1 MSENRVLRFMAGLSV
16 VTVCALLVVV
26 GAVVIPQQSDL
37 LRRQEE
43 ALRNH
48 DIMRRNQIEILQ
60 RLSAVEGQA
69 KTVEAVMVGGIKTR
83 Q

>member
-1 MSENRVLRFMAGLSV
+1 MSESRLLRFMIALAIF
-16 VTVCALLVVV
+16 TVCVLLVVV
-26 GAVVIPQQSDL
+26 GAVVIPQQAEL
-37 LRRQEE
+37 GRRQEE

-69 KTVEAVMVGGIKTR
+69 KTVEAVMVGNIKTR